1 MSLYAADL
9 SGLDLSN
16 KNVSQYL
23 WSFFRTYSP
32 YSDSRSINE
41 NNNMIGI
48 DLRQADLSYTN
59 SQNIDLSYSNLEGAN
74 LAEADLRFANL
85 RNTDLSGAN
94 LQGTNLEFA
103 LLDNAILS
111 GANLKCLN
119 HPICKND

>member
-1 MSLYAADL
+1 MTKLYAQ
-9 SGLDLSN
+9 
-16 KNVSQYL
+16 VQYHV
-23 WSFFRTYSP
+23 FP
-32 YSDSRSINE
+32 YPI
-41 NNNMIGI
+41 
-48 DLRQADLSYTN
+48 LLQCYVP
-59 SQNIDLSYSNLEGAN
+59 LEGAN

-85 RNTDLSGAN
+85 RNTDLSSAN